1 MMGFGPDSGKT
12 RGEPASD
19 VRDSLCLQVCVC
31 GGNKGPT
38 VSGSGGQGG
47 TFLLQDWWEIAPE
60 LERVE

>member
-31 GGNKGPT
+31 VEEIKGP
-38 VSGSGGQGG
+38 Q
-47 TFLLQDWWEIAPE
+47 
-60 LERVE
+60 